1 MLGNCDDNCIK
12 QERES
17 EGRGSLTASLNGV
30 IDGMAKTPQARKA
43 LWAVAFVLVIAA
55 LVFGV
60 RLTYSAFSANDHLK
74 AVAVTGTSQSLF
86 ASDVLAPYSEKPAEP
101 MAKSVVV
108 DTSDNRSSFTFRVY
122 NCMLDDQN
130 VFNDKEVNY
139 TLNVD
144 ASGIK
149 GEQINRSDWSISSE
163 PEEKDETVLLPGT
176 RAKIVTYTVSFKQEL
191 LNNIKFTI
199 SANVVPD
206 TSPGTNLACLA
217 ASITPAE
224 RPVVESASVT
234 GAWADTGDVSK
245 YAAYNYR
252 VSVTGKKQEVTL
264 TWGANVELDP
274 HFAANH
280 ADQNSNCTVNTDE
293 RTAMFAMLPGSEIV
307 SFYWTGGSPGPSEW
321 GELDVSVTASS

>member
-30 IDGMAKTPQARKA
+30 IDGMAKTPQARKV

-55 LVFGV
+55 LVLGI

-86 ASDVLAPYSEKPAEP
+86 ASDVLAPYSTTPDAPA
-101 MAKSVVV
+101 AKSVVV
-108 DTSDNRSSFTFRVY
+108 DTSSDTCSFTFRVY

-130 VFNDKEVNY
+130 VFNDKEVKY
-139 TLNVD
+139 ALSASVVGIDGGAVD
-144 ASGIK
+144 AS
-149 GEQINRSDWSISSE
+149 QWSIS
-163 PEEKDETVLLPGT
+163 PAQGDVVLPGT
-176 RAKIVTYTVSFKQEL
+176 QAKIVTYKVSFDKAL
-191 LNNIKFTI
+191 LNNVKFTI
-199 SANVVPD
+199 FATVDQAN
-206 TSPGTNLACLA
+206 SPGTNLACLA

-234 GAWADTGDVSK
+234 GAWADTGGVGE

-252 VSVTGKKQEVTL
+252 VSVTGKQQTVILK
-264 TWGANVELDP
+264 WGDKVELDP

-280 ADQNSNCTVNTDE
+280 ADSNLNCTVDTHE
-293 RTAMFAMLPGSEIV
+293 RTATFTMSPGSEIV
-307 SFYWTGGSPGPSEW
+307 NFYRADGSDEPSDW
-321 GELDVSVTASS
+321 GDLGVLVTASS